1 MRDELSLLQAQM
13 TYKKRLEAVLKE
25 LESQRGPLRK
35 KAAELEQIMLRERK
49 DVDRLEG
56 RSLAAFFYHMSG
68 KMDEKLDIERREY
81 YAARVKYDACAREL
95 EAIEQDIES
104 TEEDLADL
112 ADCETRYAQ
121 AMEQKRQAI
130 EAAGTPEAEQLLKQE
145 AELAYLAA
153 QERELEEA
161 IAAGTIALR
170 TTAQIMQTIESAKD
184 WATFDLLGGGLLA
197 DFAKHDKLDD
207 AQHMVED
214 LQVQLQRF
222 NKELSDVTIRS
233 HLQVNI
239 DGMLKFADFF
249 FDGILADAAVLDKI
263 KQSLHQV
270 EQTRED
276 ILTILRQLQDELEEV
291 RHRHSN
297 IQKNVDT
304 LVLSTEL

>member
-25 LESQRGPLRK
+25 LESQRGPLRE
-35 KAAELEQIMLRERK
+35 KAAKLEQIMLRERK

-56 RSLAAFFYHMSG
+56 RSLAAFFYHISG
-68 KMDEKLDIERREY
+68 RMDEKLDTERREY

-95 EAIEQDIES
+95 EAIEQDIEA

-112 ADCETRYAQ
+112 ADCEIRYAQ

-130 EAAGTPEAEQLLKQE
+130 ESAGTPEGEQLLKQE
-145 AELAYLAA
+145 SELSYLTE

-161 IAAGTIALR
+161 IAAGTTALR
-170 TTAQIMQTIESAKD
+170 TTAEIMQTIESAKD

-207 AQHMVED
+207 AQHMVEN

-222 NKELSDVTIRS
+222 NKELSDVTIRAY
-233 HLQVNI
+233 LQVSI

-249 FDGILADAAVLDKI
+249 FDGLLADAAVLDKI

-276 ILTILRQLQDELEEV
+276 ILTILRQLQDELEDV
-291 RHRHSN
+291 RHRRSH
-297 IQKNVDT
+297 IQKDVDA
-304 LVLSTEL
+304 LILSAEL